1 MRGYLGDRGYW
12 SWGHRQREPELGSL
26 RRAVRLRLPRE
37 EEEGAVTAIRMSR
50 AIRGNHKGSPGG
62 LPEAQPSLGAP

>member
-1 MRGYLGDRGYW
+1 M
-12 SWGHRQREPELGSL
+12 
-26 RRAVRLRLPRE
+26 RLRLPRE

-50 AIRGNHKGSPGG
+50 AIRGDHEGSPGG